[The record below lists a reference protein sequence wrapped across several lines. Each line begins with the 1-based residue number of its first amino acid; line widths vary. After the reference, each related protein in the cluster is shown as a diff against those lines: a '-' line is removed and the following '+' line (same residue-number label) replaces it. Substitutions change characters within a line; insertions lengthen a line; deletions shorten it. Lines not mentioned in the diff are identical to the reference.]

1 MSLFSDDYLIHKQGN
16 TKGSKWGYN
25 YGKSNGKRKAGELQT
40 GHKGDPVQT
49 QSDAAF
55 DPSTA
60 TIKDR
65 QKVDGWVLYQDVHPK
80 DYEEYKEYIKKE
92 DEKLKKFYSDA
103 RNEQRIKENKELG
116 KTIIKNML
124 GIEGPLKMR

>member
-16 TKGSKWGYN
+16 TKGSKWGYS
-25 YGKSNGKRKAGELQT
+25 YGKPNGNRKAGELQT
-40 GHKGDPVQT
+40 GYKGDPVQT

-60 TIKDR
+60 KIKNR
-65 QKVDGWVLYQDVHPK
+65 QEVDGWVEYQYVHPK

-92 DEKLKKFYSDA
+92 DEKIKKFYSDA

-124 GIEGPLKMR
+124 NFGMK